1 VTKVWAILLL
11 ALTASAHAPASP
23 KLPSLKE
30 FNCLV
35 KNIYYEARG
44 ESVAGKI
51 AVGIV
56 TMNRLRHI
64 DYPDTICKVVYQS
77 KQFSWTNTPMKKH
90 KINAEEWQQS
100 INAATAAFNSTK
112 VFPATHYH
120 NLTVRPA
127 WGLRRIAQIGKH
139 IFYV

>member
-1 VTKVWAILLL
+1 MLLL
-11 ALTASAHAPASP
+11 ALSASAHSPASP

-44 ESVAGKI
+44 EPLVGKV

-56 TMNRLRHI
+56 TMNRVRHI

-77 KQFSWTNTPMKKH
+77 KQFSWTNVPMKKH
-90 KINAEEWQQS
+90 KINTEEWQQS

>member
-1 VTKVWAILLL
+1 MTKLWAIFLL
-11 ALTASAHAPASP
+11 ALSASVHAPAAP

-44 ESVAGKI
+44 ESLAGKV

-56 TMNRLRHI
+56 TMNRVRHI

-77 KQFSWTNTPMKKH
+77 KQFSWTNVPMKKH
-90 KINAEEWQQS
+90 KINTEEWQQS

-112 VFPATHYH
+112 VFSATHYH